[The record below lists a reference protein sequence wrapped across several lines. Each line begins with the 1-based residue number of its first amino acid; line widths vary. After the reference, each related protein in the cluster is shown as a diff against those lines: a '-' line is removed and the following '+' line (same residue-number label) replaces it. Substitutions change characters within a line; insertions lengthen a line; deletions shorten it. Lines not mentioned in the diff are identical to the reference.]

1 MSEERKRIVVGIS
14 GASGALYAQRLVS
27 ALIALGHEA
36 HITVTDAGKR
46 LLFDELGIRFPQEAA
61 TLCGLAGDIPPAELT
76 AHGVYLHPIKDI
88 GADIASGSFLHDGM
102 VVMPASSH
110 TLNAIAAGLGDNL
123 LCRAAAVTLKER
135 RRLVVCHRESP
146 LTLMDIRAMET
157 LTLAGA
163 VVAPTNPGFYLGPE
177 NVGDLVDFVV
187 AKSLDLLGVEHSISA
202 RWGAAPQDVEPRG
215 LL

>member
-1 MSEERKRIVVGIS
+1 MSERKRIVVGIS
-14 GASGALYAQRLVS
+14 GASGALYAQRLLSV
-27 ALIALGHEA
+27 LVALGHEA
-36 HITVTDAGKR
+36 HVTVTDAGKR
-46 LLFDELGIRFPQEAA
+46 LLVDELGVKFPQDAA
-61 TLCGLAGDIPPAELT
+61 RLVGLHESIPAKELT

-177 NVGDLVDFVV
+177 RIADLVDFVV
-187 AKSLDLLGVEHSISA
+187 AKALDLVGIEHGISA
-202 RWGAAPQDVEPRG
+202 RWSSSIEGVRPDG

>member
-1 MSEERKRIVVGIS
+1 MSERKRIVVGIS
-14 GASGALYAQRLVS
+14 GASGAVYAQRLLSV
-27 ALIALGHEA
+27 LVALGHEA
-36 HITVTDAGKR
+36 HVTVTDAGKR
-46 LLFDELGIRFPQEAA
+46 LLVDELGVKFPQDAA
-61 TLCGLAGDIPPAELT
+61 RLVGLRETIPAKELT
-76 AHGVYLHPIKDI
+76 AHGVFLHPIKDI

-177 NVGDLVDFVV
+177 RIADLVDFVV
-187 AKSLDLLGVEHSISA
+187 AKALDLVGVEHGISA
-202 RWGAAPQDVEPRG
+202 RWSGSLEGVRPDP

>member
-1 MSEERKRIVVGIS
+1 MSQRKRIVVGIS
-14 GASGALYAQRLVS
+14 GASGALYAQRLLSV
-27 ALIALGHEA
+27 LVELGHEA
-36 HITVTDAGKR
+36 HVTVTDAGKR
-46 LLFDELGIRFPQEAA
+46 LLLDELRLKFPQDAA
-61 TLCGLAGDIPPAELT
+61 RLCGLHESIPPAELT
-76 AHGVYLHPIKDI
+76 AHNVYLHPIKDI

-135 RRLVVCHRESP
+135 RPLVICHRESP

-163 VVAPTNPGFYLGPE
+163 VVAPTNPGFYLLPDSINE
-177 NVGDLVDFVV
+177 LIDFVV
-187 AKSLDLLGVEHSISA
+187 AKSLDLLNIDHSISA
-202 RWGAAPQDVEPRG
+202 RWAADLEGVKRDP
-215 LL
+215 LH